1 VGQGRRRVLVCED
14 DPDVATLLGLMIE
27 QDGWQV
33 DIARDGETALEK
45 ARTGHYDAMTVDLL
59 LPGMDGIALI
69 RRLRADAT
77 TADLPVV
84 VVSATAQDG
93 KRELNGDAVNIVDWL
108 DKPIEQLRLRVALRQ
123 AALRS
128 RDGRARILH
137 VEDDDD
143 VIEVVGAIVRDEA
156 DIVPAR
162 SLAEARAR
170 LAERRYDLVIIDV
183 GLPDGSGLD
192 LLETIN
198 ARTPREPV
206 LIFSAQDSNGSY
218 ASAVSASLVKS
229 RTDNQQLHRTII
241 GLINGLIQDRNEGTD
256 HGR

>member
-1 VGQGRRRVLVCED
+1 
-14 DPDVATLLGLMIE
+14 
-27 QDGWQV
+27 
-33 DIARDGETALEK
+33 
-45 ARTGHYDAMTVDLL
+45 
-59 LPGMDGIALI
+59 
-69 RRLRADAT
+69 
-77 TADLPVV
+77 
-84 VVSATAQDG
+84 
-93 KRELNGDAVNIVDWL
+93 
-108 DKPIEQLRLRVALRQ
+108 VALRQ

-143 VIEVVGAIVRDEA
+143 VIEVVGAIVHDEA

-206 LIFSAQDSNGSY
+206 LIFSAQDSNGSLRQRRLRL
-218 ASAVSASLVKS
+218 AG
-229 RTDNQQLHRTII
+229 QEPHRQPAAAPHHHRADQRPDP
-241 GLINGLIQDRNEGTD
+241 GPQRGHRPWPM
-256 HGR
+256 RP